1 MECLRRAIGSGYKNV
16 PTFRTEPDLN
26 PLRQREDFIELA
38 KELTAKNGRPK
49 EKK

>member
-26 PLRQREDFIELA
+26 PLRQREDFKKMMQELEA
-38 KELTAKNGRPK
+38 KK
-49 EKK
+49 